1 MSSRTAWVCSKFQAS
16 PELLSDTVLL
26 SQGRKEGREERREE
40 GRRGEREKE
49 KGKGGK
55 GRNVAL

>member
-26 SQGRKEGREERREE
+26 SQGRKGGKGEERREGGGRKRKARE
-40 GRRGEREKE
+40 GKE
-49 KGKGGK
+49 EI
-55 GRNVAL
+55 